1 MIYKCF
7 DEGKITQEGEMDKIS
22 DPDVPTH
29 GSISFLL
36 PNGQWL
42 SLLTSEWLHVRLDT
56 KPVTWETIFE

>member
-7 DEGKITQEGEMDKIS
+7 SGDKITEEGTLDKIS

-42 SLLTSEWLHVRLDT
+42 SLLTSEWLHVRLGGE
-56 KPVTWETIFE
+56 PVSWETVFE